1 MEWNDKLPVYQQM
14 KDYFIDAILA
24 GTYPLGSELPSR
36 RAIASEFKVNP
47 NTVQRAFK
55 AMEEEGVIVTLAN
68 VPSQVT
74 QDQVLLNRLR
84 RQRLRQ
90 AIEQFYRQVQA
101 LNDDEKVMFQA
112 LEDYVE
118 EEASHD

>member
-1 MEWNDKLPVYQQM
+1 MRSWR
-14 KDYFIDAILA
+14 
-24 GTYPLGSELPSR
+24 EL
-36 RAIASEFKVNP
+36 I
-47 NTVQRAFK
+47 QRAFK

-101 LNDDEKVMFQA
+101 LNVDEKVMFQA

>member
-47 NTVQRAFK
+47 NTVQR
-55 AMEEEGVIVTLAN
+55 
-68 VPSQVT
+68 
-74 QDQVLLNRLR
+74 LLKPWR
-84 RQRLRQ
+84 
-90 AIEQFYRQVQA
+90 
-101 LNDDEKVMFQA
+101 KKG
-112 LEDYVE
+112 
-118 EEASHD
+118 

>member
-1 MEWNDKLPVYQQM
+1 M
-14 KDYFIDAILA
+14 
-24 GTYPLGSELPSR
+24 
-36 RAIASEFKVNP
+36 
-47 NTVQRAFK
+47 
-55 AMEEEGVIVTLAN
+55 IVTLAN

-84 RQRLRQ
+84 RQRLKQ

-101 LNDDEKVMFQA
+101 LNVDEKVMFQA

>member
-74 QDQVLLNRLR
+74 QDHVLLNRLR

-101 LNDDEKVMFQA
+101 LNVDEKVMFQA

>member
-1 MEWNDKLPVYQQM
+1 
-14 KDYFIDAILA
+14 
-24 GTYPLGSELPSR
+24 
-36 RAIASEFKVNP
+36 
-47 NTVQRAFK
+47 
-55 AMEEEGVIVTLAN
+55 MEEEGVIVTLAN

-74 QDQVLLNRLR
+74 QDQLLLNRLR

-101 LNDDEKVMFQA
+101 LNVDEKVMFQA
-112 LEDYVE
+112 LEDYLE